1 MPIPSRF
8 AKPPFSARKGGFAE
22 PAYSARKWVCFR
34 PLSRLG
40 SLLTPPNSGRKRG
53 VWPTHDLGSK
63 RRVLKLCSCWTQ
75 TTHRK
80 DLVMCQNLM
89 QDFQP
94 VGPDS
99 EKEHIQFKGHFGTT
113 RKIRNTWTNPTL
125 TKHTNESTNFHI
137 FVHFF
142 PDFFVTDACPMDTL
156 HDIFAASLLFGL
168 GCVFGPSFARF
179 RKREKNQADKSL
191 E

>member
-1 MPIPSRF
+1 MLLLSWLSGKLCLRSAFVFRTLCMPIPSRF

-94 VGPDS
+94 VGP
-99 EKEHIQFKGHFGTT
+99 T
-113 RKIRNTWTNPTL
+113 RKKNIYNS
-125 TKHTNESTNFHI
+125 K
-137 FVHFF
+137 
-142 PDFFVTDACPMDTL
+142 DTL
-156 HDIFAASLLFGL
+156 GQPGKL
-168 GCVFGPSFARF
+168 GILG
-179 RKREKNQADKSL
+179 QTQH
-191 E
+191 